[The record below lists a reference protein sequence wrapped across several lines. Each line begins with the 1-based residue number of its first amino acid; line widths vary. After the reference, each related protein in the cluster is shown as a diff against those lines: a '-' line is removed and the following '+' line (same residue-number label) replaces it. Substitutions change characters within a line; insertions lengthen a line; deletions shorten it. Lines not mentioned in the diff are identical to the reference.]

1 MIKFRDL
8 DKSNKRSKRRFKGSL
23 EIEIKHYSHFL
34 SPSLKY
40 EITLDPKISIF
51 LK

>member
-8 DKSNKRSKRRFKGSL
+8 DKLNKRSKGRFKDSL
-23 EIEIKHYSHFL
+23 ELRIKHSHFL

-40 EITLDPKISIF
+40 GITLDPKISIF